1 MASIKQRGK
10 TYSVIYKGLKNGKYT
25 QIWGTYKTK
34 EEAVARKNELE
45 LSKNNDTY
53 QLSKTLKVSDIIND
67 YVGAY
72 GKTHW
77 SPDTYSDKM
86 GRINNYI
93 LPNIG
98 EMLAWDITP
107 SMIDDYYSALTKM
120 KAKPGNG
127 HKPKKQALVSPRI
140 VKECHTI
147 LSGAFD
153 LAARYKK
160 VSDNPCKRAILPSVE
175 GSKER
180 TVWNIETF
188 KTVIASDKVDDLM
201 YNIMNLGVTATAR
214 IGEITGLQ
222 WKNTHIEDNL
232 INENRAYIEIVTEL
246 NRFDK
251 ESIAIAKT
259 KKITLVF
266 PNLKEDSKTVTVL
279 TEPKTQKSCRK
290 VFIPRTMALSL
301 KKWKEKQD
309 QIKLFKGNEYQDYDL
324 VFCQENG
331 RPIECRLINKKLK
344 KICKEHN
351 LPLITSHSF
360 RHLGATIKLEIT
372 HGNIKAVQADTGHS
386 QSKTLLDIYAH
397 TYNEERIKNSRKL
410 EQTLYSDDRDELNHI
425 LEKIKANPA
434 LLHSIR
440 EMID

>member
-1 MASIKQRGK
+1 MASVKQRGK

-25 QIWGTYKTK
+25 QIWETFKTE
-34 EEAVARKNELE
+34 EEAIARKNEIE
-45 LSKNNDTY
+45 LNKNNDMH
-53 QLSKTLKVSDIIND
+53 QLRKTLKVSDIISD
-67 YVGAY
+67 YVCAY

-98 EMLAWDITP
+98 EMLVWDITP
-107 SMIDDYYSALTKM
+107 SIVDDFYSALTKM

-127 HKPKKQALVSPRI
+127 HKTVKKAFVSPRI

-153 LAARYKK
+153 LAVRYKK
-160 VSDNPCKRAILPSVE
+160 VSENPCKHAILPSIE
-175 GSKER
+175 RGKER
-180 TVWNIETF
+180 TVWTMETF
-188 KTVIASDKVDDLM
+188 KNVIASDKVDDLM

-222 WKNTHIEDNL
+222 WKNIHIEDEL
-232 INENRAYIEIVTEL
+232 IKDNRAYIEIVTEL

-259 KKITLVF
+259 KKISFIF

-279 TEPKTQKSCRK
+279 TEPKTHQSRRK
-290 VFIPRTMALSL
+290 VFIPKTMALSL
-301 KKWKEKQD
+301 KKWKEKQER
-309 QIKLFKGNEYQDYDL
+309 IKLFKGDEYQDYDL

-386 QSKTLLDIYAH
+386 QSKTLMDIYAH
-397 TYNEERIKNSRKL
+397 TYNEERIKNSCKL
-410 EQTLYSDDRDELNHI
+410 EQALYSDDHEEISSI
-425 LEKIKANPA
+425 LEKIQRNPS
-434 LLHSIR
+434 LLQAVR